1 MVYSVSI
8 FSHLNMED
16 QVIWLDELA
25 RVTRPGG
32 HCFLTTEGLP
42 TLKLF
47 GEVFGQNEAALQ
59 ARIDKDGF
67 LYKEYPDWRECVKN
81 QNTLTVT
88 SLMVGVER
96 SYGSTVLS
104 PDYIRKQ
111 WPSAGFEVRAV
122 VEAIIDDRQ
131 DLVVLRRR

>member
-1 MVYSVSI
+1 
-8 FSHLNMED
+8 MED
-16 QVIWLDELA
+16 QVIWLKELA
-25 RVTRPGG
+25 RVTKPGG
-32 HCFLTTEGLP
+32 CCFLTTEGLP

-47 GEVFGQNEAALQ
+47 GEAFGQNETALR

-67 LYKEYPDWRECVKN
+67 LYKEYPDWRECVKS
-81 QNTLTVT
+81 QNTLKIT

-122 VEAIIDDRQ
+122 VEAVIDDRQ
-131 DLVVLRRR
+131 DLVVLRRC